1 MQHGI
6 LNALRQIQAPDN
18 SLESLSQL
26 PLDQIMRMV
35 QSGSIGKDMIL
46 PITGKKAQMA
56 EDAAKRKAMQQGGG
70 QQQAS
75 ILEKKMA
82 QIAQAENPVNT
93 MQAGM
98 QARPQMQAPQQ
109 LASNQTGQAPITAEN
124 TGVAQLPIP
133 PRSYAGGGIVAFED
147 NKNQPVSADMPATDK
162 EEPTSTFGRFLS
174 GMGAKSPDQ
183 YLEDV
188 KRQQEFERV
197 TREQPGLFTPT
208 TKTQRDKA
216 EADLMAAEA
225 KRRPS
230 TIATAPVPAQ
240 AKKEPGIVIHDDKST
255 KNKPGIANAL
265 RDTDTQNQTQGPS
278 ELSQALA
285 LMRKDLEAGITE
297 RKEARKDA
305 RNMRFA
311 QAGFDIAGGTSP
323 YFFTNISQGGKALQ
337 GYGEDIKGLRA
348 EDADARKQLASLG
361 LKGIELKQAEKEL
374 GAKLPMYAAAAK
386 KDLGLASYYGSGGAR
401 GAGYGGGVTPEV
413 TRKVREQYKALA
425 ANPKSDPAFFASLPK
440 DTRNALETA
449 VGSPSYIRGLQTAA
463 QYANSEM
470 DRELQIIGSYN
481 RKSPA
486 PTVD

>member
-93 MQAGM
+93 MQAAM

-109 LASNQTGQAPITAEN
+109 LASNQTGQAPMTPEN

-133 PRSYAGGGIVAFED
+133 ERTYAGGGIVAFQNNPD
-147 NKNQPVSADMPATDK
+147 QPVDYKMPARD
-162 EEPTSTFGRFLS
+162 EEGNLMPINEAPAKTSFGQDLQDIKNWARTTYDEANNALIKRPAQELKNYFT
-174 GMGAKSPDQ
+174 SP
-183 YLEDV
+183 
-188 KRQQEFERV
+188 
-197 TREQPGLFTPT
+197 
-208 TKTQRDKA
+208 
-216 EADLMAAEA
+216 AA
-225 KRRPS
+225 P

-265 RDTDTQNQTQGPS
+265 RDADIQNQTQGPS
-278 ELSQALA
+278 EASQAIA
-285 LMRKDLEAGITE
+285 LMRKDLEGSAEE
-297 RKEARKDA
+297 RKAARKDA
-305 RNMRFA
+305 RDMRFA

-348 EDADARKQLASLG
+348 EEADRKKQLAALG

-401 GAGYGGGVTPEV
+401 GAGYGGVVTPEV
-413 TRKVREQYKALA
+413 TRKMMDAAKALA
-425 ANPKSDPAFFASLPK
+425 ANPKSDPTFFASLSPEVQQ
-440 DTRNALETA
+440 ALKTP
-449 VGSPSYIRGLQTAA
+449 VGSPSYNRGLAEAKKAA
-463 QYANSEM
+463 ESQM
-470 DRELQIIGSYN
+470 MQELQFIGSLN

-486 PTVD
+486 PALE

>member
-1 MQHGI
+1 MKHGI
-6 LNALRQIQAPDN
+6 LNALRQTQAQDN

-26 PLDQIMRMV
+26 PQIEIMRMA
-35 QSGSIGKDMIL
+35 QNGLIDKSMLL
-46 PITGKKAQMA
+46 PIMSKKAEMA
-56 EDAAKRKAMQQGGG
+56 DQSAKLNAVQKGGG

-98 QARPQMQAPQQ
+98 QPQMQPQP
-109 LASNQTGQAPITAEN
+109 QAPMTTEN

-133 PRSYAGGGIVAFED
+133 PRTYAGGGIVAFED

-174 GMGAKSPDQ
+174 GMGVKSPDQ

-188 KRQQEFERV
+188 KRQQEFEQV

-240 AKKEPGIVIHDDKST
+240 ARKEPGIVFHNDKST
-255 KNKPGIANAL
+255 KGKPGIANAL
-265 RDTDTQNQTQGPS
+265 RDADIQNQTQGPS

-285 LMRKDLEAGITE
+285 LMRKDLEGGAEE
-297 RKEARKDA
+297 RKEARRDA
-305 RNMRFA
+305 RNLRFA
-311 QAGFDIAGGTSP
+311 QAGAGIAGGTSP
-323 YFFTNISQGGKALQ
+323 YFFTNVGQGAAPAIQ
-337 GYGEDIKGLRA
+337 GYGEDIKSIRA
-348 EDADARKQLASLG
+348 EDADRRKQLASLG

-374 GAKLPMYAAAAK
+374 GAKMPLYSAQTEREKAYAGY
-386 KDLGLASYYGSGGAR
+386 LRSGGAR
-401 GAGYGGGVTPEV
+401 GGSAGLGNLTGKDVNTMLATVDEFANTPTPQSPLWKFLPEKLQEKF
-413 TRKVREQYKALA
+413 TIARPGNPIYEQGKVELARIMPQIERTFLARTAQYTG
-425 ANPKSDPAFFASLPK
+425 KSGTASLI
-440 DTRNALETA
+440 AGE
-449 VGSPSYIRGLQTAA
+449 
-463 QYANSEM
+463 
-470 DRELQIIGSYN
+470 
-481 RKSPA
+481 
-486 PTVD
+486 

>member
-82 QIAQAENPVNT
+82 QIAENENPVNK
-93 MQAGM
+93 MRAGM
-98 QARPQMQAPQQ
+98 QQQPPQMQPQMQA
-109 LASNQTGQAPITAEN
+109 QAPMTPEN

-133 PRSYAGGGIVAFED
+133 PRAYAGGGIVAFED
-147 NKNQPVSADMPATDK
+147 NKNQPVNVDMPATDK
-162 EEPTSTFGRFLS
+162 EEPKSYFDTLREKFAKVNEGYATIPEEIKRPFGIPFF
-174 GMGAKSPDQ
+174 GAADKS
-183 YLEDV
+183 
-188 KRQQEFERV
+188 V
-197 TREQPGLFTPT
+197 T
-208 TKTQRDKA
+208 
-216 EADLMAAEA
+216 A
-225 KRRPS
+225 KP

-240 AKKEPGIVIHDDKST
+240 AKKEPGIVIHPST
-255 KNKPGIANAL
+255 KKPSVVDAL
-265 RDTDTQNQTQGPS
+265 RDADIQNQTQAPS
-278 ELSQALA
+278 EASQAIA
-285 LMRKDLEAGITE
+285 LMRKDLEGSAEE

-305 RNMRFA
+305 RNLRFA
-311 QAGFDIAGGTSP
+311 QAGAGIAGGTSP
-323 YFFTNISQGGKALQ
+323 YFFTNVGQGAAPAIQ
-337 GYGEDIKGLRA
+337 GYGEDIKGIRA
-348 EDADARKQLASLG
+348 EEADRKKQLAALG

-386 KDLGLASYYGSGGAR
+386 KDLGLASYYGSGGSR
-401 GAGYGGGVTPEV
+401 GAGYGGVVTPEV
-413 TRKVREQYKALA
+413 TRKMIDTAKALA
-425 ANPKSDPAFFASLPK
+425 ANPKSDPTFFASLSPEVQQ
-440 DTRNALETA
+440 ALKTP
-449 VGSPSYIRGLQTAA
+449 VGSPSYNRGLAEAKKAA
-463 QYANSEM
+463 ESQM
-470 DRELQIIGSYN
+470 MQELQFIGSLN

-486 PTVD
+486 PSLD